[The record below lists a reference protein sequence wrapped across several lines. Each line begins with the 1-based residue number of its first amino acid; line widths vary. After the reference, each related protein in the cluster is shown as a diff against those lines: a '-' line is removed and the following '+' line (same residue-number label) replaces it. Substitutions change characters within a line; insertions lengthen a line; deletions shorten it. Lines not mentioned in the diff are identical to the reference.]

1 MPCRWPSD
9 SELYREA
16 SEQLAQ
22 QKWINQE
29 MEEALCSSN
38 TLLIRIL
45 SDSENSI
52 KLSDEQ
58 QQQVVEIKSQHLE
71 HRVEELAMLEW
82 TLGLDI
88 QSKEEELSKLM
99 QVRIT
104 HKSEWFDANDEHFK
118 KEKQVQK
125 QIQTLKEELLKI
137 QHILSQVREWSE
149 VMILKVLTKQL

>member
-22 QKWINQE
+22 QKWINQK

-38 TLLIRIL
+38 TLLIRVL
-45 SDSENSI
+45 NDPENSI

-58 QQQVVEIKSQHLE
+58 QQQVTEIKSQHLE

-99 QVRIT
+99 QARIT
-104 HKSEWFDANDEHFK
+104 HESEWFDANDEYFE
-118 KEKQVQK
+118 KERQAQN
-125 QIQTLKEELLKI
+125 QIQTLKEQLLKI
-137 QHILSQVREWSE
+137 QHILSQVWEWNE
-149 VMILKVLTKQL
+149 VVILKVLTKQL